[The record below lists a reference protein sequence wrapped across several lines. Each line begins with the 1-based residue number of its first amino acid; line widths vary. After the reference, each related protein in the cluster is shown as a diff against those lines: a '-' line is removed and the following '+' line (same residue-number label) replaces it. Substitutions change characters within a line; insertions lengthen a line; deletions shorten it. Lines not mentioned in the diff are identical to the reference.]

1 MLNSAKGQVSRGSL
15 VKLKEIKNMKK
26 KTCNL
31 LILIFRSKQISMKL
45 EILIEI
51 NTVNILMG
59 FFSIPFNALGYFKA

>member
-31 LILIFRSKQISMKL
+31 LILLCRPEQISMKL
-45 EILIEI
+45 EILIQFK
-51 NTVNILMG
+51 TVKIFMG
-59 FFSIPFNALGYFKA
+59 SLSIPFNGLRYFKA

>member
-51 NTVNILMG
+51 NTVNIFMG